1 MSLQIVDALA
11 DMGWAVV
18 PGFLPAEAVGALA
31 ADARQLLKAGGF
43 RSAGVGARAHHAVRG
58 EIRRDTIHWLEPPG
72 TGAAQQACL
81 ARFEALRAELNR
93 ELQLGLLDF
102 ECHYACYP
110 AGAFY
115 RRHLDQLAGDD
126 RRALSCIL
134 YLNDGWM
141 PDHGGQLRL
150 YLDSGVEEVLPAGAT
165 LVTFL
170 SERFE
175 HEVLPANRERLS
187 LTGWFRRRGRPV

>member
-81 ARFEALRAELNR
+81 ADVVGRERNGGPALAAF
-93 ELQLGLLDF
+93 QMATDSG
-102 ECHYACYP
+102 AIIGP
-110 AGAFY
+110 VIAGALVDRGSFG
-115 RRHLDQLAGDD
+115 LAF
-126 RRALSCIL
+126 A
-134 YLNDGWM
+134 
-141 PDHGGQLRL
+141 
-150 YLDSGVEEVLPAGAT
+150 VTGAVT
-165 LVTFL
+165 LVT
-170 SERFE
+170 
-175 HEVLPANRERLS
+175 VLPWLRARE
-187 LTGWFRRRGRPV
+187 THPVERGAG